1 MGCSGFIA
9 DVELKRVCQEA
20 CAKDHR
26 CTKLVLMVDSFDSG
40 GCCSFKAVGVRASA
54 VRFRQ
59 HFCIMQSARK
69 QSHRLYEGSHIFGTS
84 PREAAKCLS
93 ILAT

>member
-1 MGCSGFIA
+1 MQRITAARNF
-9 DVELKRVCQEA
+9 
-20 CAKDHR
+20 
-26 CTKLVLMVDSFDSG
+26 VLMVDSFDSG